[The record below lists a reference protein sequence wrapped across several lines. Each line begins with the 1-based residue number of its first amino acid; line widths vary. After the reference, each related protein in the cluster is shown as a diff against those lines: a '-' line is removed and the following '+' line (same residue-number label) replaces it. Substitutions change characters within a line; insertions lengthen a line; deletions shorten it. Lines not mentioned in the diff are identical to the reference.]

1 MSSLAAAI
9 NAALS
14 GIEAFEEAI
23 QTISTNI
30 SNETTPGYAL
40 RTVETETSASGP
52 SGAGSGVV
60 DPATVQRT
68 ADGFAAGRLN
78 NATSANESAQTLS
91 AALSAIDQA
100 LQGSGDINK
109 AASAFFSDLETLAS
123 EPTNSTQAA
132 TALADAGTLVNTF
145 HAAAKN
151 LTSQAS
157 GVTQSLQQSVA
168 SANQLLSQLAT
179 INKELQTAPNDNS
192 LLDEQQAALNS
203 LSGLIGIQTEPLQ
216 NGAVEVTVNGSVL
229 LDQSGAQKLSLVQS
243 TPESTPELTVGPSNI
258 PLNGGNASGS
268 IGGNISAFQN
278 IENVLNSI
286 DSFAG
291 TLASSVNQVQ
301 AEGLTS
307 AGSQGAP
314 LFTVP
319 PPQVVAGK
327 ANTGSA
333 AFSVSITNSAALPS
347 NGEGYVLSFG
357 SSGWTAT
364 VPGTTESFSLGSGP
378 TLSPPGLTITVNG
391 TAASGDTFLINPTPG
406 AAASISLASTSP
418 SALAI
423 ADPYVATAG
432 NVNASGAVT
441 NNNAGSEKES
451 SGTVTSKPAS
461 NATIIPAAN
470 FGQALTLT
478 FTSATTYSITNSS
491 GTAVASG
498 TWSKGTEIA
507 FTYPSSSPADGQF
520 FEISLSGSAAN
531 GDVFSLAP
539 GGANNGSNAQRLA
552 DLFQASSGSSAGSL
566 KSAILTI
573 VGNAGSNASA
583 AKSLA
588 NNTQNNLTTAQQN
601 LSAVAGVDTNS
612 QAVVLTQYQQAFQ
625 AASQVISISSQLF
638 QDLVSA
644 LS

>member
-1 MSSLAAAI
+1 MSSLAGAI

-23 QTISTNI
+23 QTVSTNI

-40 RTVETETSASGP
+40 QTVETETSAVDP
-52 SGAGSGVV
+52 SGAGSGVI
-60 DPATVQRT
+60 DPAIVQRA
-68 ADGFAAGRLN
+68 ADGFAVARLN

-109 AASAFFSDLETLAS
+109 AASAFFSDLSTLAS
-123 EPTNSTQAA
+123 DPTNSTQAA
-132 TALADAGTLVNTF
+132 TVLADAGNLVNAF

-151 LTSQAS
+151 LTSQSS
-157 GVTQSLQQSVA
+157 GIAQSLQQDVA

-179 INKELQTAPNDNS
+179 INKKLQTTPNDNS

-203 LSGLIGIQTEPLQ
+203 LSGLLGIQTVPLQ
-216 NGAVEVTVNGSVL
+216 NGAVEVTVNGTVL
-229 LDQSGAQKLSLVQS
+229 LDQSGAQNLSLAQA
-243 TPESTPELTVGPSNI
+243 TPTGAPEITAGTSKT

-268 IGGNISAFQN
+268 IGGNIQAFQN
-278 IENVLNSI
+278 IENVLDSI
-286 DSFAG
+286 DFFAG

-301 AEGLTS
+301 AEGLTGS
-307 AGSQGAP
+307 GSQGAP
-314 LFTVP
+314 LFTIP

-327 ANTGSA
+327 ANTGTA
-333 AFSVSITNSAALPS
+333 ALTASITNAAALPS
-347 NGEGYVLSFG
+347 NGEGYILSFG
-357 SSGWTAT
+357 PSGWTAT
-364 VPGTTESFSLGSGP
+364 VPGTTQSFSLGSGP
-378 TLSPPGLTITVNG
+378 TLSPPGLSITVNG
-391 TAASGDTFLINPTPG
+391 SAASGDTFLVNPSPG
-406 AAASISLASTSP
+406 VAASISLASTSQ

-432 NVNASGAVT
+432 KVSSSGAVT
-441 NNNAGSEKES
+441 NSNTGSEKQA
-451 SGTVTSKPAS
+451 SGTVTSKPA
-461 NATIIPAAN
+461 NGATIIPAAN

-478 FTSATTYSITNSS
+478 FTSPTAYTITN
-491 GTAVASG
+491 TAGVTVASG

-507 FTYPSSSPADGQF
+507 FAYPSSSLAAGDF
-520 FEISLSGSAAN
+520 FEISLSGSAAK
-531 GDVFSLAP
+531 GDVISLAP

-552 DLFQASSGSSAGSL
+552 NLFQGSSESANGSL
-566 KSAILTI
+566 KSAILSI

-583 AKSLA
+583 AKMLA
-588 NNTQNNLTTAQQN
+588 GNTQNNLTSAQQN
-601 LSAVAGVDTNS
+601 LSAIAGVDTNS

-625 AASQVISISSQLF
+625 AASQVISIANQMF

-644 LS
+644 IS